1 MRALHFVALVATSG
15 LVGGCSRSAPPP
27 EAGTAVSAAVVASP
41 APGDTDV
48 QRGTAIGVQFDNPMD
63 PASSTGRFTV
73 HMGDTNGVVI
83 PGRMM
88 WDSGYRRMKFTPD
101 SMLAPGTMYTVYM
114 RDGMMSRGAMMGGD
128 STAMGGMGGGQHPMA
143 GSPMMFTHAMPGAMR
158 TGAGMTWSFTTGR

>member
-1 MRALHFVALVATSG
+1 MRALHVVALVAALG
-15 LVGGCSRSAPPP
+15 LIGGCSRGAPTP
-27 EAGTAVSAAVVASP
+27 AARTSDSAAVVASP
-41 APGDTDV
+41 APGATGV

-63 PASSTGRFTV
+63 SASSAGRFTV
-73 HMGDTNGVVI
+73 HMGEMNGAVV

-88 WDSGYRRMKFTPD
+88 WDSGYRQMRFVPD